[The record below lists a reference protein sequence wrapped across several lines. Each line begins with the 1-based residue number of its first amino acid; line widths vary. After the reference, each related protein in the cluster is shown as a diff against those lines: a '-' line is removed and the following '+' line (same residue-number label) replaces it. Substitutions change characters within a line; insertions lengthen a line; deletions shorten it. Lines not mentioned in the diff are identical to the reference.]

1 MGKIKYL
8 QKIEEFIKK
17 TPVVNI
23 ASIKQFLKNKSYA
36 YILIR
41 NLLAK
46 GKLKK
51 LTKGWYSAYD
61 DPSLAVFCFKPAY
74 LGLEDA
80 LSFHGLWEQETIP
93 VIVTTRKIRQGI
105 RKIFG
110 VNVLIRRINKKYYFG
125 VDYIKYFDFYLPV
138 SDVEKTFLDI
148 VYFYKTIEP
157 LLLRK
162 FKKRMDFKR
171 LKRYLSRYPKRF
183 QIKVS
188 RLLKQK
194 IL

>member
-148 VYFYKTIEP
+148 VYFYKTIDP
-157 LLLRK
+157 LLLKKFRK
-162 FKKRMDFKR
+162 EMDSKK
-171 LKRYLSRYPKRF
+171 LKKYLSKYPKRF
-183 QIKVS
+183 QIKIS
-188 RLLKQK
+188 KLLKQK
-194 IL
+194 VL